1 MNFRRKSHGL
11 IVFDLIV
18 AILLLPFFTG
28 PAFGQTRAPAADG
41 PERLVTLGVEY
52 PGVIIAQGEDIS
64 MDILV
69 KNKGRRD
76 ENVQVG
82 VGTNPEGWKTA
93 IKTYNFQI
101 TGVYVP
107 AKDEKRLSLKIVPA
121 ENVKPGSYVV
131 EIVGNTD
138 DNVFRLKQAI
148 HIDIKKKEDVPVVEK
163 GIRLTTSYPEI
174 KGPSDGSFEFS
185 VEVKSEL
192 DSDAV
197 FNLLAQGPEGW
208 EINIKPAYESKYIS
222 SLRIK
227 ANQSQTI
234 AVEVKPDHMAAAGE
248 YPVTFHVSSGNISSE
263 TKLSVILTGTYN
275 LDMSTASGLLSLD
288 AHQGKVSQTSLYIR
302 NTGSAANHNV
312 KLISFKPEN
321 WKVDFKPAEIPVIEP
336 GDMVQVEMSITPNDQ
351 ALVGDYSVDAKVQG
365 EKASPSVKFRVS
377 VKASAVWGW
386 VGIGIIIIVIAG
398 LFIIFK
404 VFGRR

>member
-1 MNFRRKSHGL
+1 MNFRSKSCGLSVFGL
-11 IVFDLIV
+11 IVAF
-18 AILLLPFFTG
+18 LLLPFSTG
-28 PAFGQTRAPAADG
+28 IAFGFTRTPAADG

-52 PGVIIAQGEDIS
+52 PGLIVAQGDDIN
-64 MDILV
+64 MDIII
-69 KNKGRRD
+69 KNKGRQD
-76 ENVQVG
+76 ENVLVG
-82 VGTNPEGWKTA
+82 VGAHPQGWETI

-107 AKDEKRLSLKIVPA
+107 AQDEKRLSLKIIPGKD
-121 ENVKPGSYVV
+121 VKPGDYVV
-131 EIVGNTD
+131 KIDAHTD
-138 DNVFRLKQAI
+138 DNVFHLQQAI
-148 HIDIKKKEDVPVVEK
+148 HIDIKKKEEVPVVEK

-192 DSDAV
+192 DADAV
-197 FNLLAQGPEGW
+197 FNLMAQGPEGW
-208 EINIKPAYESKYIS
+208 EINIKPAYETKYIS

-227 ANQSQTI
+227 ANQSQTV
-234 AVEVKPDHMAAAGE
+234 AVEVKPDRLAAAGE
-248 YPVTFHVSSGNISSE
+248 YPITFRVSSGHISSE

-275 LDMSTASGLLSLD
+275 LDVATASGLLSLD

-302 NTGSAANHNV
+302 NTGSAANHNI

-321 WKVDFKPAEIPVIEP
+321 WKVDFSPAEIPVIEP
-336 GDMVQVEMSITPNDQ
+336 GDMVQVEMSITPNEQ
-351 ALVGDYSVDAKVQG
+351 ALVGDYSVDVKVQG
-365 EKASPSVKFRVS
+365 EKASPSLKFRVS

-386 VGIGIIIIVIAG
+386 VGIGIIVIVIAG

-404 VFGRR
+404 IFGRR